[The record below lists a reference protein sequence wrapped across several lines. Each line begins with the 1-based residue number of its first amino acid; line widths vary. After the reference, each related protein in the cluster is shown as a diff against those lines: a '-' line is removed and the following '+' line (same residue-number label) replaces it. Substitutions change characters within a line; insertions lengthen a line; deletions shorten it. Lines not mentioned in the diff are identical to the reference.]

1 MGELGGRTQ
10 TTAGQDRPGRDTR
23 LARLATRQHGVA
35 AHHQLIRLSFTRGV
49 IEHRLATGWLQ
60 PLYRGVYAVG
70 HSALTVHGR
79 WMAAV
84 LACGP
89 GAVLSHRDAADLWGL
104 RPSGRRD
111 IDVTARR
118 GRAGQPGITLH
129 RPRTFHPDDRTVRE
143 RIPVTTVARTL
154 LDLAEVLNPRQL
166 ERAVEEAERRRLFDL
181 RAVERLL
188 ARSHGRRGARRLRQ
202 VLAPRALPA
211 LEARSEL
218 ERRFVDL
225 CRDAG
230 LPLPALNVSV
240 EGFIVD
246 ALWPNA
252 RLIVELDGF
261 AFHRTRK
268 AFEADRARDAALQLA
283 DYRLLRITY
292 RRLDA
297 EPATIVAMLRR
308 ALR

>member
-1 MGELGGRTQ
+1 
-10 TTAGQDRPGRDTR
+10 
-23 LARLATRQHGVA
+23 
-35 AHHQLIRLSFTRGV
+35 
-49 IEHRLATGWLQ
+49 
-60 PLYRGVYAVG
+60 
-70 HSALTVHGR
+70 
-79 WMAAV
+79 
-84 LACGP
+84 
-89 GAVLSHRDAADLWGL
+89 
-104 RPSGRRD
+104 
-111 IDVTARR
+111 
-118 GRAGQPGITLH
+118 
-129 RPRTFHPDDRTVRE
+129 
-143 RIPVTTVARTL
+143 
-154 LDLAEVLNPRQL
+154 
-166 ERAVEEAERRRLFDL
+166 
-181 RAVERLL
+181 
-188 ARSHGRRGARRLRQ
+188 

-211 LEARSEL
+211 LEARSAL